1 MSEPRVVHVVDD
13 DDAVR
18 ESAEILLDSA
28 GYEVVPHESGNAFL
42 EVVADAR
49 GGCILLDIH
58 MPGLTG
64 LEVQAELKSRN
75 LDWPVIVLTGQGDV
89 GIAVQAMKNGA
100 FEFLEKPYKN
110 EALLETLEDAFEA
123 LIGALYL
130 DTDLATTRKL
140 VLKWYGPLGDRLVL
154 NEEAE
159 NPKGRLQEMVQ
170 PAHGNTA
177 LRYEVTATTGPRHA
191 RAYEVAVF
199 LHDEKLGTGQGSSK
213 KHAEEQAARTGL
225 AYLQAKHPPAGG

>member
-42 EVVADAR
+42 EVVEGAR

-123 LIGALYL
+123 FEARTKESSRSAQAKALIETLTPRELEVMQALLAGLPNKLIAYEL
-130 DTDLATTRKL
+130 DISVRTVEIYRANVMAKLKARGLSTAVRPWRPDCSPLRSAGPRAAVREVRHRLSRRCATHRA
-140 VLKWYGPLGDRLVL
+140 GP
-154 NEEAE
+154 
-159 NPKGRLQEMVQ
+159 
-170 PAHGNTA
+170 
-177 LRYEVTATTGPRHA
+177 TGP
-191 RAYEVAVF
+191 
-199 LHDEKLGTGQGSSK
+199 S
-213 KHAEEQAARTGL
+213 
-225 AYLQAKHPPAGG
+225 